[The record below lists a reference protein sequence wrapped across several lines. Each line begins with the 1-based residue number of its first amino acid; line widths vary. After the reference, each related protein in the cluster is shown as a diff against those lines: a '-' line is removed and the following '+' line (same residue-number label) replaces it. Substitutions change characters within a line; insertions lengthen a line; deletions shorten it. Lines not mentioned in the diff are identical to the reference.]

1 MKNQAKPYLAVL
13 LAVGLLG
20 LAQSASAQLVSV
32 TSPGN
37 GSYSTGAGISNL
49 GTFVVTNNTSLQILI
64 SGVTIGVSNPSAF
77 STMTLTGT
85 VNGKT
90 QAVNISPINTSN
102 STNFTFTAVLP
113 GGAALFVLS
122 GTATSALP
130 SPSPGATS
138 GSSSSVVLDTGGA
151 SLGVWPRGVGQPP
164 LWLLA
169 LLMVG
174 LLIAGGKL
182 ERRHLVV
189 LALGVV
195 MAATQLGCGN
205 VSLFGS
211 GSSGITST
219 QSVNALAI
227 SSGSVAPGNLPAAL
241 GTITVGSGS
250 SSSSNNVIL

>member
-1 MKNQAKPYLAVL
+1 MKNQAKPYLVIL
-13 LAVGLLG
+13 LIAGLLG
-20 LAQSASAQLVSV
+20 FAQSASAQLVSV

-49 GTFVVTNNTSLQILI
+49 GTFIVTNNTSLQVLI

-102 STNFTFTAVLP
+102 VTNFTFTALLP
-113 GGAALFVLS
+113 GGVARFVLS
-122 GTATSALP
+122 GTATSTLP

-138 GSSSSVVLDTGGA
+138 TSSSSVTLDTGGTT
-151 SLGVWPRGVGQPP
+151 LGVWPRGLGQPP
-164 LWLLA
+164 FWLLA
-169 LLMVG
+169 LLSIG

-189 LALGVV
+189 LAVGAI

-219 QSVNALAI
+219 QSVNALSI

-241 GTITVGSGS
+241 GTVTVGSGS
-250 SSSSNNVIL
+250 SSSSNNIIL